1 MPGGSRDV
9 FTQVIEGR
17 VDDAAG
23 LRRHLDL
30 WVADLAPSGW
40 LGTTAGVTAEGDAIM
55 IVRFATPADAQ
66 ATSIRPEQ
74 DAWWRD
80 TQPTFTSPV
89 TFRDC
94 ADTEIYLAGESDEAR
109 FVQVIRAGVA
119 DPHRQNELAREL
131 EALLPRHRPEIIGM
145 TIARHENGGMT
156 QVVYF
161 ADEEQARRGERDEP
175 TGELAGILAE
185 WRDLLDQ
192 PRYLDLT
199 DPWLRSPT

>member
-1 MPGGSRDV
+1 M

-17 VDDAAG
+17 VDDAAA
-23 LRRHLDL
+23 LRQQLDR

-40 LGTTAGVTAEGDAIM
+40 LGTTAGVTTDDDAII
-55 IVRFATPADAQ
+55 IVRFATTADAQ
-66 ATSIRPEQ
+66 ATSVRPEQ

-80 TQPTFTSPV
+80 TQPLFTSPV

-94 ADTEIYLAGESDEAR
+94 ADTEIYLAGGSDDAG

-145 TIARHENGGMT
+145 TIARHEDGGMT

-161 ADEEQARRGERDEP
+161 TDEQQARRGERDEP

-185 WRDLLDQ
+185 WRDLLDH

-199 DPWLRSPT
+199 GPWLLSPVP